1 MGINSVSLSGNLT
14 RDMELRQTA
23 GGTAVGSFCIAV
35 NERRKNQR
43 TGEWEDHA
51 NFVDCTMFGRRAEAL
66 APYLLKG
73 TKCAV
78 QGRLHYSSWEDR
90 GTGQKRSKLDV
101 TVDEVEFLSSSD
113 GGRRDGGRNM
123 GAAGAQRAAGAPR
136 QRGHVQQQMAD
147 AYSDEDIPF

>member
-14 RDMELRQTA
+14 RDMELRQTS
-23 GGTAVGSFCIAV
+23 GGMAVGSFVIAV
-35 NERRKNQR
+35 NDRKRNQR

-90 GTGQKRSKLDV
+90 GTGQRRSRLDV
-101 TVDEVEFLSSSD
+101 TVDEVEFLSSRD

-123 GAAGAQRAAGAPR
+123 GAAGAPR
-136 QRGHVQQQMAD
+136 QRGHVQQQIAD

>member
-14 RDMELRQTA
+14 RDMELRQTSV
-23 GGTAVGSFCIAV
+23 GMAVGSFGIAV
-35 NERRKNQR
+35 NDRRKNQR

-90 GTGQKRSKLDV
+90 GTGQKRSRLDV
-101 TVDEVEFLSSSD
+101 TVDEVEFLSSRD
-113 GGRRDGGRNM
+113 GGRCDGGRNM
-123 GAAGAQRAAGAPR
+123 GAAGAPR

>member
-1 MGINSVSLSGNLT
+1 MSINSVSLSGNLT
-14 RDMELRQTA
+14 RDMELRQTP

-90 GTGQKRSKLDV
+90 GTGQKRSRLDV
-101 TVDEVEFLSSSD
+101 TVDEVEFLSSRD
-113 GGRRDGGRNM
+113 GGRCDGGRNM
-123 GAAGAQRAAGAPR
+123 GAAGAPR

-147 AYSDEDIPF
+147 AYGDEDIPF

>member
-23 GGTAVGSFCIAV
+23 GGMAVGSFGIAV
-35 NERRKNQR
+35 NDRRKNQR

-90 GTGQKRSKLDV
+90 GTGQKRSRLDV
-101 TVDEVEFLSSSD
+101 TVDEVEFLSSRD
-113 GGRRDGGRNM
+113 GGRCDGGRNM
-123 GAAGAQRAAGAPR
+123 GAAGAPR

>member
-14 RDMELRQTA
+14 RDMELRQTS
-23 GGTAVGSFCIAV
+23 GGMAVGSFGIAV
-35 NERRKNQR
+35 NDRRRNQR

-90 GTGQKRSKLDV
+90 GTGQKRSRLDV
-101 TVDEVEFLSSSD
+101 TVDEVEFLSSRD

-123 GAAGAQRAAGAPR
+123 GAAGAPR
-136 QRGHVQQQMAD
+136 QRGYVQQQMAD

>member
-14 RDMELRQTA
+14 RDMELRQTS
-23 GGTAVGSFCIAV
+23 GGMAVGSFGIAV
-35 NERRKNQR
+35 NDRRKNQR

-51 NFVDCTMFGRRAEAL
+51 NFVDCTMLGRRAEAL

-90 GTGQKRSKLDV
+90 GTGQKRSRLDV
-101 TVDEVEFLSSSD
+101 TVDEVEFLSSRD

-123 GAAGAQRAAGAPR
+123 GAAGAPR